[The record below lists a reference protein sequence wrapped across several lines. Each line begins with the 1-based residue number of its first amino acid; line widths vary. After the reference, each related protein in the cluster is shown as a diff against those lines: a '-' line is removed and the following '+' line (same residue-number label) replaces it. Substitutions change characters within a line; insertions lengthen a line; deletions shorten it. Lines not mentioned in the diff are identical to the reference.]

1 MRSVSENPVPS
12 PMQPARTPKQ
22 SEPKATGSE
31 AVRAALVE
39 AAGQLLGEIGPRN
52 VSVREIARR
61 AGVNHGQIHHYF
73 GGKRALLKAAMAS
86 LAAEH
91 WRNSLARADGGPV
104 PPALSLF
111 EDARYWRATARAVI
125 EGDLDLARVEIDEGF
140 SVPRRGIE
148 ALRLQ
153 RGASA
158 DDLDFKA
165 QAALLIATQLGYVA
179 FENFA
184 LLLADVPEQ
193 QRSALRERVKA
204 KLEAWTHAEAS
215 GPTVDPST

>member
-1 MRSVSENPVPS
+1 MSTAA
-12 PMQPARTPKQ
+12 PAR
-22 SEPKATGSE
+22 GSDS
-31 AVRAALVE
+31 VKAALIE
-39 AAGQLLGEIGPRN
+39 AACEGLAELGPRALSTR
-52 VSVREIARR
+52 VLAQR

-73 GGKRALLKAAMAS
+73 GGKRELLKAAMAS

-104 PPALSLF
+104 PPALSLS

-204 KLEAWTHAEAS
+204 KLEAWTHAES
-215 GPTVDPST
+215 FGPTGDPST